1 MACPKKSNAYIR
13 QNARSRQTHNI
24 WLGMLLDSIHQHG
37 KQYLGNLLLDEKD
50 QMVDLL
56 VKPIEKK
63 DCLIWEATQEMMT
76 WVNQHC
82 RVKLQKGPHMLLQ
95 HKSDQEMAMLLQT
108 SGQAASSPPCEADF
122 SVLASSDSDAWTSRI
137 VSCSLLFLKGKR
149 RRRRRRRIQS
159 SRSWSNRSSWSCVW
173 RGERSSGASEKSL
186 WHEMKST
193 ALVSRNSPP

>member
-1 MACPKKSNAYIR
+1 
-13 QNARSRQTHNI
+13 
-24 WLGMLLDSIHQHG
+24 
-37 KQYLGNLLLDEKD
+37 
-50 QMVDLL
+50 
-56 VKPIEKK
+56 
-63 DCLIWEATQEMMT
+63 
-76 WVNQHC
+76 
-82 RVKLQKGPHMLLQ
+82 
-95 HKSDQEMAMLLQT
+95 MLLQT